1 MENIRKIIVG
11 IDFSI
16 YSARIMQYA
25 AEIAERHQAEL
36 IAVSVINKR
45 QIDYIKDVCKHQDP
59 GTITL
64 EKFINDETRRR
75 TVNIEELVRQWVP
88 KNVATR
94 TIIRNGVPFEEILHA
109 VHDENADLVV
119 ISSKGRTNFK
129 DYMFGT
135 TSEKIFRHCPVS
147 LLSLNLRQ

>member
-1 MENIRKIIVG
+1 MENIHKIIVG

-16 YSARIMQYA
+16 YSARIIQYA
-25 AEIAERHQAEL
+25 AGIAERNQAEL

-45 QIDYIKDVCKHQDP
+45 QIDYIKEICKHQDP

-94 TIIRNGVPFEEILHA
+94 TIIRSGVPFEEILQA
-109 VHDENADLVV
+109 VDDEDADLVV

>member
-1 MENIRKIIVG
+1 MKNINKIITG
-11 IDFSI
+11 IDFSV

-25 AEIAERHQAEL
+25 AGIAERNEAEL
-36 IAVSVINKR
+36 IAVSVINKH
-45 QIDYIKDVCKHQDP
+45 QIDYIKEVCKHEDP

-75 TVNIEELVRQWVP
+75 MVNIDDLIRQWVP
-88 KNVATR
+88 KKVATR
-94 TIIRNGVPFEEILHA
+94 TIIRSGVPFEEILQ
-109 VHDENADLVV
+109 VVNDEEADLVV
-119 ISSKGRTNFK
+119 ISSKGRTNFQ

>member
-1 MENIRKIIVG
+1 MENISKIIIG
-11 IDFSI
+11 IDFSV

-25 AEIAERHQAEL
+25 AGIAERNQAEL

-45 QIDYIKDVCKHQDP
+45 QIDYIKEICKHQDP

-75 TVNIEELVRQWVP
+75 TVNMEDLFRQWVP
-88 KNVATR
+88 KTVTVR
-94 TIIRNGVPFEEILHA
+94 TSIRSGVPFEEILQA
-109 VHDENADLVV
+109 VDDEEADLVV

-129 DYMFGT
+129 DFMFGT

-147 LLSLNLRQ
+147 LLSLNLRE

>member
-1 MENIRKIIVG
+1 MENTGKIIVG

-16 YSARIMQYA
+16 YSARIMHYA
-25 AEIAERHQAEL
+25 AQIAQRTKAEL

-45 QIDYIKDVCKHQDP
+45 QIDYIKEVCKHQDP

-64 EKFINDETRRR
+64 EKFINDEIRRR
-75 TVNIEELVRQWVP
+75 TVNIEELFRQWVP
-88 KNVATR
+88 KGVATR
-94 TIIRNGVPFEEILHA
+94 IIIRNGIPFEEILQA
-109 VHDENADLVV
+109 VADEDAGLVV
-119 ISSKGRTNFK
+119 ISSKGRTILK

>member
-1 MENIRKIIVG
+1 MENISKIIIG
-11 IDFSI
+11 IDFSV

-25 AEIAERHQAEL
+25 AGIAERNQAEL

-45 QIDYIKDVCKHQDP
+45 QIDYIKEICQHQDP

-75 TVNIEELVRQWVP
+75 TVNMEDLFRQWVP
-88 KNVATR
+88 KTVTVR
-94 TIIRNGVPFEEILHA
+94 TSIRSGVPFEEILQA
-109 VHDENADLVV
+109 VDDEEADLVV

-129 DYMFGT
+129 DFMFGT

-147 LLSLNLRQ
+147 LLSLNLRE

>member
-1 MENIRKIIVG
+1 MKKINKIIAC
-11 IDFSI
+11 IDFSV
-16 YSARIMQYA
+16 YSTRIMQYA
-25 AEIAERHQAEL
+25 AGIAERNEAEL
-36 IAVSVINKR
+36 IAVSIINKR
-45 QIDYIKDVCKHQDP
+45 QIDYIKKVCKHEDP

-75 TVNIEELVRQWVP
+75 TVNIDDLFRQCVV
-88 KNVATR
+88 KKIVTR
-94 TIIRNGVPFEEILHA
+94 TIIRSGVPFEEILQ
-109 VHDENADLVV
+109 VINDEEADLVV
-119 ISSKGRTNFK
+119 ISSKGRTNFQ

>member
-1 MENIRKIIVG
+1 MGNIRKIIVG

-16 YSARIMQYA
+16 YSARIMEYA
-25 AEIAERHQAEL
+25 GGLAERNQAEL

-45 QIDYIKDVCKHQDP
+45 QIDYIKEVCKHQDP

-64 EKFINDETRRR
+64 EKFINDESRRR
-75 TVNIEELVRQWVP
+75 TVNIEDLVRQWVP
-88 KNVATR
+88 KSVATR
-94 TIIRNGVPFEEILHA
+94 AVIRNGVPFEELLQA
-109 VHDENADLVV
+109 VSDEDGDLVV

>member
-1 MENIRKIIVG
+1 MKKLDKIIAG
-11 IDFSI
+11 IDFSV
-16 YSARIMQYA
+16 YSARILQYA
-25 AEIAERHQAEL
+25 AGIAERNEAEL

-45 QIDYIKDVCKHQDP
+45 QIDYIKEVCRHEDP

-75 TVNIEELVRQWVP
+75 TVNLEDMFRQYVP
-88 KNVATR
+88 KMVATR
-94 TIIRNGVPFEEILHA
+94 SIIRSGVPFEEILLA
-109 VHDENADLVV
+109 VADEEADLVV